1 MTRFRHSFYAHA
13 LRFCRAAMLAAVI
26 VVGAPVLSI
35 LSGTVSFGIEQ
46 AQAQSL
52 DITERRSL
60 RFGRVATSDSP
71 GTAVV
76 TPTGTK
82 SVTGGVI
89 DLGHNHREAEF
100 RITGPDYANVIVTFP
115 SSATVT
121 GGGGTGTLTNFT
133 MDQTNPIN
141 LGKRGRADIS
151 VGATLNLGTNLPGAE
166 YTGSF
171 TVFVDPQ

>member
-1 MTRFRHSFYAHA
+1 MRARRLCRVA
-13 LRFCRAAMLAAVI
+13 LLAALI
-26 VVGAPVLSI
+26 AVGGPLLGPALSI
-35 LSGTVSFGIEQ
+35 VSGGVIPGVTQV
-46 AQAQSL
+46 QAQSL
-52 DITERRSL
+52 DITERRNL
-60 RFGRVATSDSP
+60 RFGRVATSDIP
-71 GTAVV
+71 GTVVV
-76 TPTGTK
+76 TPNGTK

-89 DLGHNHREAEF
+89 DMGHNHREAEF

-141 LGKRGRADIS
+141 LGRRGRADIS

-171 TVFVDPQ
+171 TVFVDEQ